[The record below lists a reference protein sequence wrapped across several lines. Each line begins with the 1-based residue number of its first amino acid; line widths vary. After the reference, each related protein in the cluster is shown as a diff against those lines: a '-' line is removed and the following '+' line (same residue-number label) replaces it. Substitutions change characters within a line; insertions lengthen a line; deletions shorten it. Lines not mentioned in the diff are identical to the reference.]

1 MTAGQTPVVTGGEV
15 APAMVTG
22 PPVEGTCQVWWA
34 EVGSP
39 DDERLLALLSAPER
53 DRHAGFTD
61 PHSRATH
68 LTARALTRLVL
79 AGMLDTPATGLRF
92 EAVCRQCGGPH
103 GKPVLRVPAA
113 PVTFSVAHS
122 GRWCAVA
129 FAGRT
134 EVGVDVERISVRGR
148 DLPWRA
154 LSPVERA
161 VVAATADRDRTAAF
175 IRYWT
180 RKEALVKA
188 TGDGLTVDP
197 ATITVSAPDQPA
209 RMLRW
214 TGTSTPVARPHL
226 ADLAAPTGYAAAL
239 ASLGRTLVVSTHD
252 GNSLLDP
259 IRSGVAGFASTHIS
273 NKLLT

>member
-1 MTAGQTPVVTGGEV
+1 MA
-15 APAMVTG
+15 TG
-22 PPVEGTCQVWWA
+22 PPGEGTCQVWWA

-39 DDERLLALLSAPER
+39 DDARLIALLSAPER

-68 LTARALTRLVL
+68 LTARALTRSVL
-79 AGMLDTPATGLRF
+79 AGMLGTPASELRF

-103 GKPVLRVPAA
+103 GKPALRAPAT
-113 PVTFSVAHS
+113 PVSFSVAHS
-122 GRWCAVA
+122 GHWCAVA
-129 FAGRT
+129 FASRT
-134 EVGVDVERISVRGR
+134 EVGVDVERIAVRGR

-161 VVAATADRDRTAAF
+161 VVAATDARDRTAAF

-197 ATITVSAPDQPA
+197 ATITVTAPDQPA
-209 RMLRW
+209 RLRRW
-214 TGTSTPVARPHL
+214 AGPSRPAARPHL
-226 ADLAAPTGYAAAL
+226 VDLDAPTGYAAAL
-239 ASLGRTLVVSTHD
+239 ASLGGPLVVSTHD